1 MVHCPSSSPRCSS
14 TCPSSKRSKKDA
26 RKTAEPCLATGVFGG
41 ERVSWVLSGARASES
56 ISKPSTFNLWAP
68 KWSALF
74 SSKRYTWTYMGQN
87 CCFQN
92 QNQKKSSLHK
102 PSSPCIDFL
111 PSASP
116 FAMALECKESRL
128 KHSLLDVF
136 QPPMIPRSPWVVIAD
151 STQIKHTCYMHV
163 MFQSKSSW
171 RVGSGGT
178 AVTSVKI
185 GALRLGEFQ
194 AL

>member
-1 MVHCPSSSPRCSS
+1 MHAKQQSPVSPPGSSVENAWVESWVAPGR
-14 TCPSSKRSKKDA
+14 R
-26 RKTAEPCLATGVFGG
+26 
-41 ERVSWVLSGARASES
+41 RVSRNLQLSTSERLS
-56 ISKPSTFNLWAP
+56 DQHCSE
-68 KWSALF
+68 LF

-151 STQIKHTCYMHV
+151 STQIKHTCYVHV

-171 RVGSGGT
+171 RVGSAVT